1 MRPMDWFR
9 PVKCAGDDSL
19 AAGCIALPRIVQKSI
34 NGFNPERRV
43 EAPPVS
49 ARRAPG
55 HVPRDA

>member
-9 PVKCAGDDSL
+9 PVKCKGDDSL
-19 AAGCIALPRIVQKSI
+19 AADGGALPWIVQKSTS
-34 NGFNPERRV
+34 GFNPERRV

-55 HVPRDA
+55 HVPSDV